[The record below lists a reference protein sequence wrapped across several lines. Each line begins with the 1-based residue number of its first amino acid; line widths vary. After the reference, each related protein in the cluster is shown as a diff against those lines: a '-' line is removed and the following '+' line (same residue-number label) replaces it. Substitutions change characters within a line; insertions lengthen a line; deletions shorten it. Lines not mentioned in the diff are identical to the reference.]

1 MRSVFFLLSVA
12 LLVASASAE
21 QRRPLQFDQSGKGK
35 ALPVKEPRSDYSCAT
50 YGPGFVKIAG
60 TDTCAKVGGAVSV
73 GAGSSVGGSGARR

>member
-1 MRSVFFLLSVA
+1 M
-12 LLVASASAE
+12 
-21 QRRPLQFDQSGKGK
+21 
-35 ALPVKEPRSDYSCAT
+35 KEPRSDYSCAT